1 MKKIL
6 LPLLL
11 VLSFI
16 LPSTLPA
23 QAEQV
28 HISAAASMRD
38 AVKALVAEFA
48 KNNGNDVLLP
58 NFGSS
63 GALAKQVAQ
72 GAPAD
77 IFISANPK
85 WMEYLVAEGRIAG
98 NTVRFFAGNSLVLV
112 GRKGEALNSLADLG
126 AMTRIAI
133 GSPKSVPAGQYAEQA
148 LVKAG
153 LYAKLLAKN
162 KLVMAKDV
170 RQALLYAE
178 RGEVDAAFVYR
189 TDAFLAQ
196 KAAILYAV
204 PADLHAPIAYPVAL
218 TVAGEKK
225 QAARRFY
232 EYLGGA
238 RAVEILHQ
246 YGFSTNTAMTH

>member
-6 LPLLL
+6 LPFLL

-16 LPSTLPA
+16 VPSTLPA
-23 QAEQV
+23 QADEV

-38 AVKALVAEFA
+38 AVKALVAEFG
-48 KNNGNDVLLP
+48 KSNGGDVLLA

-85 WMEYLVAEGRIAG
+85 WMDYLVAEGRVAG

-112 GRKGEALNSLADLG
+112 GKKGDAFNSLADLG
-126 AMTRIAI
+126 AMARIAI

-148 LVKAG
+148 LGKAG
-153 LYAKLLAKN
+153 LYAKLLAEN

-189 TDAFLAQ
+189 TDALLARN
-196 KAAILYAV
+196 AVILYAV
-204 PADLHAPIAYPVAL
+204 PADLHGPIAYPAAL
-218 TVAGEKK
+218 TVAGVKK
-225 QAARRFY
+225 HAARRFY
-232 EYLGGA
+232 EYLGGS
-238 RAVEILHQ
+238 RAAEILRQ
-246 YGFSTNTAMTH
+246 YGFSTHPATNH